1 MLEALARQALGQA
14 SIICIN
20 PPISLRES
28 ISLGGKSCTQGMLP
42 FFGPECLTENLYVGT
57 PVVWISGGGRRCK
70 LKGSSGWRI
79 VGRQIRNAIRKTGNE
94 TNKIISWIYR
104 PEQLHCLK
112 LAGEECVVYECYDE
126 YNFSPIDGIPVRDM
140 IDWEAE
146 LLGKADLV
154 FTTSMALFESR
165 LKRHP
170 LVKYAPNGVD
180 FDHFNQALTND
191 LDIPEDLVRIPP
203 PRIGYIGNISRR
215 IDFDV
220 LESIVSIKEDCSFV
234 FIGSIDEG
242 VKKEVK
248 SLDRY
253 LNVHFLGFK
262 CYPRL
267 PNYLKAFNA
276 CIIPYKLNLFN
287 DNSNPLKLWE
297 YMAAGRLII
306 SLGTVIT
313 KDLSDIVYVAKN
325 KEEFIRHIDRALKNE
340 SPSRIKKGIQIA
352 KKHSW
357 DILTHNMF
365 ELIKRNWQ
373 VKERTREI
381 RVRIYN

>member
-1 MLEALARQALGQA
+1 MVSGQVT
-14 SIICIN
+14 N
-20 PPISLRES
+20 
-28 ISLGGKSCTQGMLP
+28 
-42 FFGPECLTENLYVGT
+42 
-57 PVVWISGGGRRCK
+57 VV
-70 LKGSSGWRI
+70 
-79 VGRQIRNAIRKTGNE
+79 
-94 TNKIISWIYR
+94 NKIGNKDSKVISWIYR
-104 PEQLHCLK
+104 PEQLHCLEQ
-112 LAGEECVVYECYDE
+112 ASEENVIFECYDE
-126 YNFSPIDGIPVRDM
+126 YSFSPIDGVSIPGMKDRED
-140 IDWEAE
+140 E
-146 LLGKADLV
+146 LLSKTDLI
-154 FTTSMALFESR
+154 FTTSKALFESR

-287 DNSNPLKLWE
+287 DNSNPLKLCE
-297 YMAAGRLII
+297 YMAAGRPIV
-306 SLGTVIT
+306 SSHTVIT
-313 KDLSDIVYVAKN
+313 EDLSDIVYVARN
-325 KEEFIRHIDRALKNE
+325 KEEFIRHIHTALNNDN
-340 SPSRIKKGIQIA
+340 SSRIKRGIEIA
-352 KKHSW
+352 RGHSW

-365 ELIKRNWQ
+365 ELIKDELADKRKN
-373 VKERTREI
+373 KRKPC
-381 RVRIYN
+381 